1 MLLKMSISS
10 DLESC
15 GEGNHIILISLPWYH
30 HVECSHHYEQMKEVI
45 CTYIENAIHNSPE
58 VLISPLSGCL
68 CNKSEQAAA
77 FESTPAFTTLI
88 MSMMT
93 HINHAHIKQ
102 VVGEFYHYATFLH
115 TWEGNEPLYEQV
127 IKTVVYD
134 LKESPTHKKLKMFC
148 KVVWDDGLHW
158 AWSNTCCINKED
170 HFVLQEAL
178 VSMFKWYGGSAMTII
193 FLCDVDWLAKLG
205 VLTSSRWN
213 SHGWT
218 LQEYHVSRVVQIYTK
233 DLTHI

>member
-1 MLLKMSISS
+1 MLTGTIQIIKLDPSSPSGYERKYAALFSIGYHSKATDAFKTMLLKMSISS

-93 HINHAHIKQ
+93 HI
-102 VVGEFYHYATFLH
+102 
-115 TWEGNEPLYEQV
+115 V
-127 IKTVVYD
+127 ISTKSREVQ
-134 LKESPTHKKLKMFC
+134 LR
-148 KVVWDDGLHW
+148 
-158 AWSNTCCINKED
+158 I
-170 HFVLQEAL
+170 
-178 VSMFKWYGGSAMTII
+178 SA
-193 FLCDVDWLAKLG
+193 
-205 VLTSSRWN
+205 LTSTN
-213 SHGWT
+213 SGA
-218 LQEYHVSRVVQIYTK
+218 LSPS
-233 DLTHI
+233 